1 MKESV
6 PGEEGDVGRLFGR
19 SHMCM
24 WLNEDMREGG
34 MRVQMPVW
42 SRKCLEE
49 GVIVDVRSDVCWK

>member
-1 MKESV
+1 M
-6 PGEEGDVGRLFGR
+6 GRLFGR